1 MLELAALLELLELEL
16 LASALLFELLELE
29 ALLLELLE
37 LEALLLELEELL
49 PQPVKAKEQQR
60 TAADT
65 NAITFFMY
73 KYLLS
78 ELISINQITLT
89 LCTNTKTTFK
99 IAIISA
105 ITFFMTANLNKCNQS
120 KINIL
125 HYNSCK
131 NLSKR

>member
-1 MLELAALLELLELEL
+1 MLELAALLLEALEL

-49 PQPVKAKEQQR
+49 PQPVKPKEQQR

-89 LCTNTKTTFK
+89 LCTRTKTIFK
-99 IAIISA
+99 IAMAS
-105 ITFFMTANLNKCNQS
+105 TTTSFMTANLDKCNQS
-120 KINIL
+120 KINISHFSL
-125 HYNSCK
+125 CK